1 MGLLDEAI
9 RDHLE
14 LKRRNGADPSEIARA
29 EHDALEP
36 VFPPEETPPGMA
48 QPEPSLDGD
57 APTVD
62 GAGAPG
68 QAEELAQEVPQA
80 ETAPAPDFSTIG
92 QETAE
97 LDVQALLDADPGVAL
112 PDAPEAPAEEESFE
126 WESPVTDAPPVA
138 EGMSVAAEDIAG
150 LAPEVTEIPGQERMS
165 FE

>member
-48 QPEPSLDGD
+48 EPSPGDGMS
-57 APTVD
+57 AAD
-62 GAGAPG
+62 GAGESG
-68 QAEELAQEVPQA
+68 HAEALLQGAPQA
-80 ETAPAPDFSTIG
+80 ETAPAPPDFSTIG

-138 EGMSVAAEDIAG
+138 EGMSVAAEDIAE
-150 LAPEVTEIPGQERMS
+150 LAPEITEIPGQERMS

>member
-14 LKRRNGADPSEIARA
+14 LKRRNGGDPSEIARA

-36 VFPPEETPPGMA
+36 VFPPEETPVGMA
-48 QPEPSLDGD
+48 EPEPALGGD
-57 APTVD
+57 VDRAEAPEH
-62 GAGAPG
+62 AEALAHEAPR
-68 QAEELAQEVPQA
+68 AEPS
-80 ETAPAPDFSTIG
+80 PAPDFSTIG

-138 EGMSVAAEDIAG
+138 EGMSVSVDDIAE